1 MTEQHDPLGFA
12 AMLAAM
18 TAAVIVSRVG
28 GYWLLGRFTLGPRLL
43 RMLDALPG
51 AVIASTTAPIL
62 ITGGVSGWLA
72 LIAAGATMVLARNDF
87 AAVLAGVAIAA
98 GARASGL

>member
-1 MTEQHDPLGFA
+1 MSEHDPLGFA

-18 TAAVIVSRVG
+18 TAAVIVCRVG
-28 GYWLLGRFTLGPRLL
+28 GYWLLGRFTIGPRLR

-62 ITGGVSGWLA
+62 LTGGVSGWLA
-72 LIAAGATMVLARNDF
+72 VLAAAATMIAVRNDF
-87 AAVLAGVAIAA
+87 AAVIAGVAIAA
-98 GARASGL
+98 AARAAGF

>member
-1 MTEQHDPLGFA
+1 MIEHDPVGFG

-18 TAAVIVSRVG
+18 TAAVIVCRVG
-28 GYWLLGRFTLGPRLL
+28 GYWLLGRFTIGPRLR

-62 ITGGVSGWLA
+62 LTGGVSGWLA
-72 LIAAGATMVLARNDF
+72 VLAAAATMIAVRNDF
-87 AAVLAGVAIAA
+87 AAVVAGVAIAA
-98 GARASGL
+98 AARAGGF